1 MKRPRQQALVE
12 LVRREPLST
21 QEDIRSKLERLGHP
35 ATQSTISRD
44 LEELGLVRV
53 RDPEGH
59 FRYALPTEAAG
70 AGARARLK
78 ALFGEFVLRVESSGN
93 LVVVSTPAGAA
104 NAVAEALDRAGLEG
118 IAGTI
123 AGDNTILIVA
133 KEGTRG
139 KALAKKLRE
148 LGGLE

>member
-1 MKRPRQQALVE
+1 VKRQRQQALVE

-21 QEDIRSKLERLGHP
+21 QEDIRSQLDRLGHA

-70 AGARARLK
+70 AGARARLR
-78 ALFGEFVLRVESSGN
+78 ALFAEFVMQVEASGN
-93 LVVVSTPAGAA
+93 IVVVSTPAGAA
-104 NAVAEALDRAGLEG
+104 NAVAESLDHAGVEG
-118 IAGTI
+118 IVGTI
-123 AGDNTILIVA
+123 AGDNTILVVA

-139 KALAKKLRE
+139 KALAKRLRE